1 MKSDYNTGDWA
12 YIATFGKQSLNND
25 VMGLAVFYKK
35 KQLKMLTEDDLNHLV
50 VLTPENGYV
59 EYYFM
64 ATWELEW
71 EPVKDRDAFLK
82 AIQEELNKI
91 NQVAAHKISCNT
103 KRIDKTS

>member
-1 MKSDYNTGDWA
+1 
-12 YIATFGKQSLNND
+12 
-25 VMGLAVFYKK
+25 MGIAVFYKK

-71 EPVKDRDAFLK
+71 QPVNNITDFMNALD
-82 AIQEELNKI
+82 EELIRLNGLSYLKVSEKKDI
-91 NQVAAHKISCNT
+91 KSLN
-103 KRIDKTS
+103 